1 MFSQKS
7 GKGSWC
13 WPCPLRYAEDGQ
25 TVDDSRQ
32 LHPHAPRT
40 RPCVHPGQS
49 SCLHRGS
56 PLGLGARALNC
67 ALPQTHVSLACFGA
81 FIPFKPSLNF
91 PVLVAHTP
99 NPRPRVSWLPF
110 CQRLNTKT
118 QLLSLI
124 RSYALEF
131 KRHLVFLSRWE
142 HHQELVGSFP
152 RPPIY

>member
-1 MFSQKS
+1 MFCQKS
-7 GKGSWC
+7 GQGSWC
-13 WPCPLRYAEDGQ
+13 WLCPLRYAEDGQ
-25 TVDDSRQ
+25 TVDDSWQ

-67 ALPQTHVSLACFGA
+67 ALPQTHVSLAFFGA

-99 NPRPRVSWLPF
+99 NPPPQIFLAS
-110 CQRLNTKT
+110 
-118 QLLSLI
+118 LLSEAEHQNTASESNPLLCRGI
-124 RSYALEF
+124 YKA
-131 KRHLVFLSRWE
+131 SR
-142 HHQELVGSFP
+142 LPV
-152 RPPIY
+152 